1 MVRYSILEACEP
13 KRHTV
18 KELLMALQIPG
29 QIDQKQ
35 ASLTYQQE
43 NKPSFLSR
51 LWQWSSTAYAGMF
64 YFFLYAPI
72 ILLIVFSFNV
82 SRFPTY
88 WTGFTF
94 DWYVMLFSNRLIGLA
109 LKNTL
114 IVSITSTII
123 STIIGTMISV
133 AVERYRFRR
142 KMAVNALLLMPI
154 IIPDIAMAIMLLA
167 FFVLIKIP
175 LGLPAIIIAHVAFNI
190 SFVAII
196 VRARMASIGFTLEE
210 AAGDLYANEWQAFWQ
225 VTFPLLLPGILSG
238 ALFAFT
244 LSLDDYVITNFVSGP
259 GSTTLPIR
267 IVGMIRRNIT
277 PEINAVSTL
286 MLLVSMLLV
295 TLSLRLQRRANID

>member
-1 MVRYSILEACEP
+1 MAIQLPNRLD
-13 KRHTV
+13 RH
-18 KELLMALQIPG
+18 
-29 QIDQKQ
+29 Q
-35 ASLTYQQE
+35 AEQTLQQE
-43 NKPSFLSR
+43 GKPGFLGR
-51 LWQWSSTAYAGMF
+51 LWQFLFTGYAGLF

-72 ILLIVFSFNV
+72 IVLIVFSFNA
-82 SRFPTY
+82 SRFPTN

-94 DWYVMLFSNRLIGLA
+94 DWYIKLFGNRLIGAA

-114 IVSITSTII
+114 IVSITSTIV
-123 STIIGTMISV
+123 STIFGTMIAV
-133 AVERYRFRR
+133 AIERYRFRR
-142 KMAVNALLLMPI
+142 KAGVNALLFLPI

-167 FFVLIKIP
+167 FFVLLKMD
-175 LGLPAIIIAHVAFNI
+175 LGLTTIIIAHIAFNI

-210 AAGDLYANEWQAFWQ
+210 AAGDLYANEWQAFWR
-225 VTFPLLLPGILSG
+225 VTFPLLLPGILGG

-244 LSLDDYVITNFVSGP
+244 LSLDDYVISNFTSGP

-267 IVGMIRRNIT
+267 IVGMIRKNIT

-295 TLSLRLQRRANID
+295 PLSLRLQRRADMD